1 MSYASSSVL
10 QSREQTTTRRLHG
23 YTGRAPMNEPVVGGQ
38 VRVHLRGS
46 DHQGE
51 VVALSRSRATVRYID
66 RYGDERTVKVPL
78 TQVYAA
84 G

>member
-1 MSYASSSVL
+1 
-10 QSREQTTTRRLHG
+10 
-23 YTGRAPMNEPVVGGQ
+23 MNVPVVGGQ

-51 VVALSRSRATVRYID
+51 VVATSRSRATVRYID
-66 RYGDERTVKVPL
+66 SYGDERTVKVPL